1 MDDNPFQKAPYFD
14 WALDRWKLGVIVL
27 LFFVLLITT
36 LVRPDWAFTAPT
48 PVTPEAAA
56 VSADAPTS
64 AENGAVAETAPTPA
78 QTERLMPGAN
88 AALPLTL
95 ANLGPNAVVP
105 AFTVTE
111 LYGTGEPGVTIE
123 VHDLVVPSLV
133 AGEPLALPDASRTL
147 LGTAV
152 VDDRGLWHLENLE
165 PLIPGQHVL
174 ELSEVSAARAS
185 SGAAV
190 PVVVTVQDSNAEAPL
205 ALATP
210 AIRFPSA
217 GARLQEG
224 RITYLGSALPGMQ
237 IKLYV
242 DNRLVGE
249 AVAGAQEGWQ
259 LTPETS
265 LPAGVYVA
273 RVAAISPQGEIV
285 AESAPVAF
293 AVYAPDQSAIPAPL
307 PPDPAVPMQVDG
319 VAFTDAGQEVLLLD
333 GLATPF
339 TSIGAWQDERPVWF
353 VNTRV
358 DGRWQ
363 MWLVEAKSVP
373 VDDLTVRSNLGEV
386 AANLEDQVSAAA
398 TVPAYPP
405 LLLSPATGDVLTT
418 RQPVL
423 LGLAEPASEVSVMV
437 DGAEV
442 ARILAD
448 RQGQWAFQVTTP
460 LPEGEVTLTASNP
473 EVAPTVAPVLVTIA
487 PNM

>member
-27 LFFVLLITT
+27 LFFVLLVTT
-36 LVRPDWAFTAPT
+36 LVRPEWAFSGPT
-48 PVTPEAAA
+48 PATPEAAA
-56 VSADAPTS
+56 VTAGEPTS
-64 AENGAVAETAPTPA
+64 AENGAVAEDPPTNTPA
-78 QTERLMPGAN
+78 ERLMPGAN
-88 AALPLTL
+88 AVLPLTL

-105 AFTVTE
+105 ALTVTE
-111 LYGTGEPGVTIE
+111 LYGTGEPGATVE

-147 LGTAV
+147 LGAAV
-152 VDDRGLWHLENLE
+152 VDDRGLWRLENLE
-165 PLIPGQHVL
+165 PLTPGQHVL
-174 ELSEVSAARAS
+174 EMSQVSGARAS

-190 PVVVTVQDSNAEAPL
+190 PVVVTVLDSEAEAPL

-249 AVAGAQEGWQ
+249 AMAGAQEGWQ

-273 RVAAISPQGEIV
+273 RVAALNPQGEIV

-307 PPDPAVPMQVDG
+307 PPDPAVPMQVGG

-339 TSIGAWQDERPVWF
+339 TSIGAWEGEQPVWF
-353 VNTRV
+353 ANTRV

-363 MWLVEAKSVP
+363 LWLVEVGSVP

-386 AANLEDQVSAAA
+386 ATDLQDQVSALS

-405 LLLSPATGDVLTT
+405 LLLSPAAGEVLTT

-423 LGLAEPASEVSVMV
+423 LGLAEPVSEVTVMV

-473 EVAPTVAPVLVTIA
+473 EVAPAVEPVLVTVA
-487 PNM
+487 PQT